1 MKIEKVPAF
10 ILASDAG
17 IAALNGTNVWP
28 VVVPKGQRPSSYVVW
43 RVVSNVMRPTIDAQQ
58 SFKAWRARI
67 EITVGAGDYLSLK
80 NLVQAVRASMNLQR
94 GIINTV
100 QVDLIM
106 LALEGA
112 EYYDDGSQVY
122 VQTLDF
128 YINYH
133 D

>member
-1 MKIEKVPAF
+1 MKVELVPAY
-10 ILASDAG
+10 ILANDAG
-17 IAALNGTNVWP
+17 ISAANGANLWP
-28 VVVPKGQRPSSYVVW
+28 VVVPKGQRPNTYIVW
-43 RVVSNVMRPTIDAQQ
+43 RVVSNVMRQTIDAGQ

-80 NLVQAVRASMNLQR
+80 NLVQAVRTAMNLQR
-94 GIINTV
+94 GIINSV

-112 EYYDDGSQVY
+112 EYYDDGSQVF

-128 YINYH
+128 YISYH
-133 D
+133 E